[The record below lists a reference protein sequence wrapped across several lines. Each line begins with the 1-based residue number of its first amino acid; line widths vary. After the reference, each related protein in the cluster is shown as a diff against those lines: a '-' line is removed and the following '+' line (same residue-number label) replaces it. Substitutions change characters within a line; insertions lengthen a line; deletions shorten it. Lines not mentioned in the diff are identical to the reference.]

1 MPNDTEMVYV
11 VHRSFQTKIG
21 ALATVP
27 LGTYKSKQAAER
39 ASAAEDDK
47 LRTFLSFRVVAPG
60 GQLLDGTLGQLLS
73 NMGIGGIGHLAQGP
87 LQLMG
92 EPSSIIQP
100 ATRIVPATR

>member
-1 MPNDTEMVYV
+1 MPNETEMVYV
-11 VHRSFQTKIG
+11 VHRSFTTKLG
-21 ALATVP
+21 AIATVP
-27 LGTYKSKQAAER
+27 LGTYKSKRAAEI

-47 LRTFLSFRVVAPG
+47 LRTFLSFRVVSPD
-60 GQLLDGTLGQLLS
+60 GQLLNGTLGQLIA

-92 EPSSIIQP
+92 EPSPIIQP